1 MVDYKNWTANKA
13 FLAMELFDQDGVK
26 VTEKMIAL
34 SETQI
39 LHMCSPI

>member
-1 MVDYKNWTANKA
+1 MVDYKDWTANKA

-26 VTEKMIAL
+26 VTEKVIAL

-39 LHMCSPI
+39 LHICSPI